1 MKARSHPRWMISLA
15 DIMMLLVGFFVLLR
29 AGEATDVAAAA
40 RAAFASE
47 PIKGPLLSTNASA
60 LFEPGEA
67 RLRAEAR
74 ERIAGIGSAA
84 SQADRVLIVES
95 QGRDPGARRFDA
107 WELAAARAAALA
119 RALEEAGMAE
129 NRLQVVMPATVGEE
143 AKGQKL
149 IVRYGH

>member
-1 MKARSHPRWMISLA
+1 MKARSHPRWMVSLA

-47 PIKGPLLSTNASA
+47 PIKGPLLATNARD

-67 RLRAEAR
+67 RLKTQAR

-84 SQADRVLIVES
+84 SQAGRILVVES
-95 QGRDPGARRFDA
+95 HGRDPGARRFDT

-119 RALEEAGMAE
+119 RALEGAGMADD
-129 NRLQVVMPATVGEE
+129 RLQVVMPATVGEE
-143 AKGQKL
+143 AKGQRL
-149 IVRYGH
+149 IVRYGR